1 MSSNTARATVAAALV
16 AAAMLAG
23 CSAGRDDS
31 PFIPDT
37 QSMPQSPPVVG
48 AAPAAPAAVPA
59 APVISGAATGQAA
72 TVDARAADRAIRRAE
87 HQRKVARREER
98 EAKAAKHRAAK
109 RAAKREAALR
119 AKLREARRQDAL
131 AAAQQVEAEAKPTKP
146 AKTNVISGSS
156 VETKA
161 ERDRRADMEAR
172 AAVVR
177 YHELLDQRDADA
189 CDLLTPRM
197 LHSFYG
203 NDEPGATERCRA
215 GVEGINQPIKVQ
227 ILRSAASGPNALLDT
242 VTYIGDTAI
251 HQGLAMALVDGTWQ
265 IDVVKRL
272 EG

>member
-1 MSSNTARATVAAALV
+1 MSSTTARAAVAAALV

-37 QSMPQSPPVVG
+37 QSTPQAPPVVG
-48 AAPAAPAAVPA
+48 AAPVAPAAVPA
-59 APVISGAATGQAA
+59 TPAVPVTGQSVVTDTA
-72 TVDARAADRAIRRAE
+72 AADRAVRRAE

-98 EAKAAKHRAAK
+98 EAKASKRRAAK
-109 RAAKREAALR
+109 RAAKREAVLR
-119 AKLREARRQDAL
+119 AKLREARRQEAL
-131 AAAQQVEAEAKPTKP
+131 AAAERAEAQAKPQTKP
-146 AKTNVISGSS
+146 STGNKISGSS

-161 ERDRRADMEAR
+161 SRDARADMEAR

-177 YHELLDQRDADA
+177 YHALLDQRDPAA
-189 CDLLTPRM
+189 CDLLTPKM

-203 NDEPGATERCRA
+203 ADEPGATERCRA
-215 GVEGINQPIKVQ
+215 GVEGIDQRVNVQ

-242 VTYIGDTAI
+242 VTYIGETSI
-251 HQGLAMALVDGTWQ
+251 HQGLAMALVDGTWK